1 MPDEIGKVP
10 GKSRSLQN
18 LTGGSRKGVP
28 NKTTKALK
36 DMILGAL
43 EKAGGEAYLQRQA
56 DENPGPFLSLIGKV
70 LPSEIKAEHT
80 GPDGGPMTLAVSV
93 SFVRPDAG

>member
-1 MPDEIGKVP
+1 MADELDKVS
-10 GKSRSLQN
+10 GKSRSLKN

-43 EKAGGEAYLQRQA
+43 DKAGGEDYLTTQA
-56 DENPGPFLSLIGKV
+56 TDNPSAFLTLIGKV

-80 GPDGGPMTLAVSV
+80 GPDGGPMTLAVNV
-93 SFVRPDAG
+93 SFVRPTP